1 MNPPSDYRAGSFSE
15 SSPDKP
21 EIAILLRLP
30 VGVVAHA
37 RSGEIVLANAA
48 AAEILGLTIG
58 QLTGR
63 DSFDPRWRAITEEG
77 SPFRGEDHP
86 AMLTLRTLESM
97 SNVVM
102 GVHRPDGELRWIS
115 VSTSVLPDPGT
126 DDGPVVVA
134 TFIDITARIV
144 AESDLAAARDRAEH
158 ADRAKTAFLSVVSH
172 ELRTP
177 LTSIVGYAELLN
189 DVHAGA
195 LSEDQQED
203 VNEILAASDRLTRLI
218 DDLLDVG
225 RIEAGRLNLELGVHD
240 VGLIVSRVLHAL
252 RPQAEAKGLTL
263 TAGPSNG
270 IQLLVDLERMTQVL
284 TNLVMNAIKFTSIG
298 EVTVTTERDNDM
310 VAITV
315 SDTGVGIPEEK
326 LASIFREF
334 EQADPSPT
342 RRHGGLGLGLP
353 ISRGI
358 TELHGG
364 TLTVV
369 STPGKGSAF
378 TVRVPVSD

>member
-1 MNPPSDYRAGSFSE
+1 
-15 SSPDKP
+15 
-21 EIAILLRLP
+21 
-30 VGVVAHA
+30 
-37 RSGEIVLANAA
+37 
-48 AAEILGLTIG
+48 
-58 QLTGR
+58 
-63 DSFDPRWRAITEEG
+63 
-77 SPFRGEDHP
+77 
-86 AMLTLRTLESM
+86 
-97 SNVVM
+97 
-102 GVHRPDGELRWIS
+102 
-115 VSTSVLPDPGT
+115 VSTSVLPDRGT

-134 TFIDITARIV
+134 TFIDITARMV

-172 ELRTP
+172 EFRTP

-189 DVHAGA
+189 DVHAVA

-203 VNEILAASDRLTRLI
+203 INEILAASDRLTRLI

-298 EVTVTTERDNDM
+298 EVMVTTERDNDM